1 VTNVVDV
8 VNFNADASCLPAAS
22 WLDMLSGGAG
32 SPLCRWLR
40 LYAERERPV
49 VLGFIGGAVADMAM
63 LNPEAVALVNARPKV
78 FEVLLRPFA
87 HDIALLRSTAGFA
100 ANVALGERTLRR
112 EFRRVVDYFLPPEFM
127 LSSAQVKQL
136 QDAGVGGLFI
146 NAARFKDELQGRI
159 PESPYVLEGVLG
171 SRLRCIPFAGTLTEA
186 YLNSIHS
193 YDATPWNGAVASAS
207 QPRGAGT
214 AFSWRDGES
223 CFLVPDGIARE
234 AAWLDGEAPGVR
246 RRHLGEVCPG
256 LPFAEPDARANA
268 FRTYPPHSFS
278 AWFKENRMLGFLGRL
293 QRFEAR
299 LDEMSVDARVLWLQA
314 INSDILSAVEKDSP
328 TVRLADR
335 PGSAGRHAFTIWRS
349 ERGFEGEDFLARLEA
364 LFERGDT
371 GFADDAARRPHI
383 RKLKA
388 RVDYVRA
395 LSAGGA

>member
-1 VTNVVDV
+1 MTDVVDV
-8 VNFNADASCLPAAS
+8 VNFNADASCLPAAT
-22 WLDMLSGGAG
+22 WLGMLSGGAD

-40 LYAERERPV
+40 LYSERKRPV
-49 VLGFIGGAVADMAM
+49 VLGFIGSAVADMAI
-63 LNPEAVALVNARPKV
+63 LNPEAVAEINAHPQV

-100 ANVALGERTLRR
+100 ANVAFGARTLRR

-127 LSSAQVKQL
+127 LGSAHVKQL

-171 SRLRCIPFAGTLTEA
+171 SRLRCIPFAGALTDA
-186 YLNSIHS
+186 YLRSIHF
-193 YDATPWNGAVASAS
+193 YDATPWNGAV
-207 QPRGAGT
+207 GARNGV

-234 AAWLDGEAPGVR
+234 AAWLDGESAGVR
-246 RRHLGEVCPG
+246 RRHLGDAG
-256 LPFAEPDARANA
+256 RDLSFAEPDASASS

-278 AWFKENRMLGFLGRL
+278 AWFKESRMLGFLGRV
-293 QRFEAR
+293 QQFEAR
-299 LDEMSVDARVLWLQA
+299 LGEMSVDARVLWLQA

-328 TVRLADR
+328 TIRLAER
-335 PGSAGRHAFTIWRS
+335 PGDAGGRAFTIWRS
-349 ERGFEGEDFLARLEA
+349 ERGFEGEDFLARLEG
-364 LFERGDT
+364 LVERGEK
-371 GFADDAARRPHI
+371 GFIDDATRRPHI

-395 LSAGGA
+395 LSAEGA

>member
-1 VTNVVDV
+1 MTDVVDV
-8 VNFNADASCLPAAS
+8 VNFNADASCLPAAA
-22 WLDMLSGGAG
+22 WLDMLSGGRD

-40 LYAERERPV
+40 LYAERERPL
-49 VLGFIGGAVADMAM
+49 VLGFIGGAVADLAM
-63 LNPEAVALVNARPKV
+63 LNPDAIAVVNAHPKV

-171 SRLRCIPFAGTLTEA
+171 SRLPCIPFAGALTDA
-186 YLNSIHS
+186 YLRSIHF
-193 YDATPWNGAVASAS
+193 YDATPWNDAVAG
-207 QPRGAGT
+207 RAGI

-234 AAWLDGEAPGVR
+234 AAWLDGESAGVR
-246 RRHLGEVCPG
+246 RRHLSEVCRG
-256 LPFAEPDARANA
+256 LSFAEPDARANS

-293 QRFEAR
+293 QQIELR
-299 LDEMSVDARVLWLQA
+299 LAEMSTDARVLWLQA

-335 PGSAGRHAFTIWRS
+335 PGAGAGGRAFTIWRS

-364 LFERGDT
+364 LFERTDT
-371 GFADDAARRPHI
+371 TFLDDAARRPHI

-395 LSAGGA
+395 LPAEDA

>member
-1 VTNVVDV
+1 MTDVVDV
-8 VNFNADASCLPAAS
+8 VNFNADASCLPAGS
-22 WLDMLSGGAG
+22 WLEMLAGGAD

-49 VLGFIGGAVADMAM
+49 VLGFIGGAVADMAT
-63 LNPEAVALVNARPKV
+63 LNPEAIATVNAHPKV

-171 SRLRCIPFAGTLTEA
+171 SRLRCIPFAGALTDA
-186 YLNSIHS
+186 YLRSIHF
-193 YDATPWNGAVASAS
+193 YDATPWNAAVAA
-207 QPRGAGT
+207 RGAA

-234 AAWLDGEAPGVR
+234 AAWLDGEASTVR
-246 RRHLGEVCPG
+246 RRHLGDASRS
-256 LPFAEPDARANA
+256 LAFAEPDARANA

-278 AWFKENRMLGFLGRL
+278 AWFKENRMLGFLGRV
-293 QRFEAR
+293 QQFEAR
-299 LDEMSVDARVLWLQA
+299 LGEMSVDARVLWLQA

-335 PGSAGRHAFTIWRS
+335 PGDTTGRAFTIWRS

-364 LFERGDT
+364 LVERGEA
-371 GFADDAARRPHI
+371 GFMDDAFRRPHI

-395 LSAGGA
+395 LGAERA

>member
-1 VTNVVDV
+1 MTDVVDV
-8 VNFNADASCLPAAS
+8 VNFNADASCLPAAT
-22 WLDMLSGGAG
+22 WLGLLSGGAG

-49 VLGFIGGAVADMAM
+49 VLGFIAGAVADMAM
-63 LNPEAVALVNARPKV
+63 LNPEAIALVNGHPKV

-100 ANVALGERTLRR
+100 ANVTLGERTLRR

-127 LSSAQVKQL
+127 LGSAHVKQL
-136 QDAGVGGLFI
+136 QDAGVDGLFI

-171 SRLRCIPFAGTLTEA
+171 SRLRCIPFAGALTEA
-186 YLNSIHS
+186 YLRSIHF
-193 YDATPWNGAVASAS
+193 YDAKPWNDAIAA
-207 QPRGAGT
+207 RAGV

-234 AAWLDGEAPGVR
+234 AAWLDGEAAGAR
-246 RRHLGEVCPG
+246 RRHLSDACRG
-256 LPFAEPDARANA
+256 LSFAEPDARADS

-278 AWFKENRMLGFLGRL
+278 AWFKESRMLGFLGRVQQL
-293 QRFEAR
+293 EAR
-299 LDEMSVDARVLWLQA
+299 LAELSLDARVLWLQA

-328 TVRLADR
+328 TIRLADGPGGGASR
-335 PGSAGRHAFTIWRS
+335 PFTIWRS

-364 LFERGDT
+364 LVERGET
-371 GFADDAARRPHI
+371 GFVDDAARRPHI

-395 LSAGGA
+395 LPGEGA

>member
-1 VTNVVDV
+1 MTDVVDV
-8 VNFNADASCLPAAS
+8 VNFNADASCLPAAA

-63 LNPEAVALVNARPKV
+63 LNPEAIAVVNDHPKV

-87 HDIALLRSTAGFA
+87 HDIALLRSSAGFA
-100 ANVALGERTLRR
+100 ANVTLGERTLRR
-112 EFRRVVDYFLPPEFM
+112 EFRRVVDSFLPPEFM
-127 LSSAQVKQL
+127 LSSTQVKQL

-171 SRLRCIPFAGTLTEA
+171 SSLRCIPFAGALTDA
-186 YLNSIHS
+186 YLGSIHF
-193 YDATPWNGAVASAS
+193 YDATPWNDAVA
-207 QPRGAGT
+207 GLAGP

-234 AAWLDGEAPGVR
+234 AAWLDGESAGVR
-246 RRHLGEVCPG
+246 RRHLSDVRPR
-256 LPFAEPDARANA
+256 LSFAEPDARANA

-293 QRFEAR
+293 QQLEAR
-299 LDEMSVDARVLWLQA
+299 LGEMSTDARVLWLQA

-328 TVRLADR
+328 TIRLADR
-335 PGSAGRHAFTIWRS
+335 PGDGGRAFTLWRS
-349 ERGFEGEDFLARLEA
+349 ERGFEGEDFLARLEG
-364 LFERGDT
+364 LFERGDIR
-371 GFADDAARRPHI
+371 FVDDAARRPHI

-395 LSAGGA
+395 LPAEGA